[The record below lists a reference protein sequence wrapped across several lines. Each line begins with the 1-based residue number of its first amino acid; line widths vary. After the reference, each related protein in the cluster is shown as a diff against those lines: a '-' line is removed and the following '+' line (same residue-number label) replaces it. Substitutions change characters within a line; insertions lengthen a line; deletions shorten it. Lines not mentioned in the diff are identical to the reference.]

1 MRALRPPPPSS
12 SPLPTQRPS
21 LAHLLALVTCAISLG
36 SAHVFARLAFANG
49 VNLFTAATMRAGCA
63 SLIVAL
69 LLIARRTWPRASR
82 RTLIGTLILGVFVV
96 GQTLLVQLGV
106 KRLPVTVAL
115 LLFYTYPFFVAIASS
130 LLGDH
135 KLSPSLLGALAL
147 AFTGLLLVLGVAPGG
162 VDLIG
167 VAGAVGAAVVF
178 TGTLVLTPRLAP
190 DLGAPVRTFLMM
202 TAATTFLTVL
212 SVSTGNVAWPDSSTG
227 WIGLVGLAV
236 LYGTGIVGLFLLL
249 PRMGPVQTAV
259 VLNLE
264 PVFVAMIA
272 WAALGESLTAL
283 QMAGAALVVCAVIY
297 SQLVRR

>member
-1 MRALRPPPPSS
+1 
-12 SPLPTQRPS
+12 LPTQRPS
-21 LAHLLALVTCAISLG
+21 VAHLLALVTCAISLG

-49 VNLFTAATMRAGCA
+49 VNLFTAAMMRAGCA

-69 LLIARRTWPRASR
+69 LLVARRTWPKASR
-82 RTLIGTLILGVFVV
+82 RTLVGTLILGVFVV
-96 GQTLLVQLGV
+96 GQTLLIQVGV

-115 LLFYTYPFFVAIASS
+115 LLFYTYPFFVAIVSS

-135 KLSPSLLGALAL
+135 RLSPSLLGALAL
-147 AFTGLLLVLGVAPGG
+147 AFTGLILVLGVAPGG
-162 VDLIG
+162 VDPIG

-202 TAATTFLTVL
+202 TAAATFLTVL
-212 SVSTGNVAWPDSSTG
+212 SVSTGNVAWPASGTG
-227 WIGLVGLAV
+227 WIGLAGLAV
-236 LYGTGIVGLFLLL
+236 LYGSGIVGLFLLL
-249 PRMGPVQTAV
+249 PKMGPVQTAV

-264 PVFVAMIA
+264 PVFVAVIA
-272 WAALGESLTAL
+272 WATLGESLTLL

-297 SQLVRR
+297 SQLKRR

>member
-1 MRALRPPPPSS
+1 M
-12 SPLPTQRPS
+12 PTQRPS
-21 LAHLLALVTCAISLG
+21 VAHLLALVTCAISLG

-49 VNLFTAATMRAGCA
+49 VNLFTAAMMRAGCA

-69 LLIARRTWPRASR
+69 LLVARRTWPKASR

-96 GQTLLVQLGV
+96 GQTLLIQVGV

-115 LLFYTYPFFVAIASS
+115 LLFYTYPFFVAIVSS

-135 KLSPSLLGALAL
+135 RLSPALLGALAL
-147 AFTGLLLVLGVAPGG
+147 AFTGLILVLGVAPGG
-162 VDLIG
+162 VDPIG

-212 SVSTGNVAWPDSSTG
+212 SVSTGNVAWPESATG
-227 WIGLVGLAV
+227 WIGLAGLAV
-236 LYGTGIVGLFLLL
+236 LYGSGIVGLFLLL
-249 PRMGPVQTAV
+249 PKMGPVQTAV

-272 WAALGESLTAL
+272 WATLGESLTVL

-297 SQLVRR
+297 SQLRRR